1 MSFPNGWTQHR
12 LREITLINPS
22 REIVHNLNLL
32 VSFVPMEDVSES
44 AKIKGTKVR
53 NYKNVSKGYTPFQN
67 GDILVAK
74 ITPCFENGKGALAEN
89 LSNGLGFG
97 STEFHVIRAKE
108 EYIDKKY
115 LYFLTLSHEFRRR
128 GEINMQGSAGQQRVP
143 TDFLAS
149 YSVVLPPLPEQRKIA
164 NILSTWDEAI
174 DLTEQLIIAKQKR
187 KQALIQRLLT
197 GKVRF
202 SEFEEELKEVKLQDV
217 ADINSENITESSS
230 SEKMYYYIDLS
241 SINNGGID
249 FPNEKVPF
257 KQLPSRARRVLHKYD
272 VIMST
277 VRPHLLGYA
286 RCTFDPEDVLCSTGF
301 AIITPHHHEQ
311 MNFIYQSI
319 YSDYVQKQISTLV
332 TGSNYP
338 AINSSEVAQL
348 KLVWPQSDRERAQI
362 SNLLTSCDNELDLL
376 SQKLTALRQQKKGL
390 MQQLL
395 TGKIRVK
402 I

>member
-1 MSFPNGWTQHR
+1 MSLPNGWTQHR
-12 LREITLINPS
+12 LREIALINPS

-115 LYFLTLSHEFRRR
+115 LYFSTLSHEFRRR

-149 YSVVLPPLPEQRKIA
+149 YPVILPPLPEQRKIA
-164 NILSTWDEAI
+164 DILSTWDEAI
-174 DLTEQLIIAKQKR
+174 DLTDQMIMVKQKR
-187 KQALIQRLLT
+187 KQTIMQRLLT
-197 GKVRF
+197 GKLRF
-202 SEFEEELKEVKLQDV
+202 PGFINSQWHPTQLKEFLNPVVRKIEKPQESYIALSVRSHGKGAFIRIVEDPEEV
-217 ADINSENITESSS
+217 AMTELYKVDGGDLIVNITFAWEGAIAIVDKEHAGCLVSHRFPTYNFDEAQIVPNFFRYVMVTKRFFHELGIISP
-230 SEKMYYYIDLS
+230 
-241 SINNGGID
+241 GGAGRNRVLNKTD
-249 FPNEKVPF
+249 FLKIQI
-257 KQLPSRARRVLHKYD
+257 QLPNIAEQRKIAEFLVNCD
-272 VIMST
+272 QEIT
-277 VRPHLLGYA
+277 LL
-286 RCTFDPEDVLCSTGF
+286 
-301 AIITPHHHEQ
+301 Q
-311 MNFIYQSI
+311 
-319 YSDYVQKQISTLV
+319 
-332 TGSNYP
+332 
-338 AINSSEVAQL
+338 
-348 KLVWPQSDRERAQI
+348 
-362 SNLLTSCDNELDLL
+362 
-376 SQKLTALRQQKKGL
+376 QKLAILRQQKKGL